1 MNKNEKFVIT
11 INRELGSGGR
21 TVGSILAKKLG
32 VPFYDKALIRAL
44 EEKYNLSVEEIERM
58 KGKSHTWWDDF
69 ERIVSVGH
77 GLSFDIDM
85 GKAKE
90 ESEKLTTEKIFQAEK
105 EILEGIADAH
115 SCVIT
120 GRLAFFVLKNHPNH
134 LRILIQAP
142 MEYRVER
149 VMRKQGLSEK
159 EALKTIKK
167 VDKMRKE
174 YVKKFAN
181 TSRYDARN
189 YDLVINMEG
198 KTEEEVADQ
207 ILSFIG

>member
-1 MNKNEKFVIT
+1 
-11 INRELGSGGR
+11 
-21 TVGSILAKKLG
+21 
-32 VPFYDKALIRAL
+32 
-44 EEKYNLSVEEIERM
+44 M
-58 KGKSHTWWDDF
+58 KGKSRTWWGDF
-69 ERIVSVGH
+69 ERVVSLGH
-77 GLSFDIDM
+77 GLSSHVDL
-85 GKAKE
+85 GNAGE
-90 ESEKLTTEKIFQAEK
+90 ESNKLTTEKIFQAEK
-105 EILEGIADAH
+105 EILQGIADAH

-120 GRLAFFVLKNHPNH
+120 GRLAFFVLKDHPNH
-134 LRILIQAP
+134 LKILIQAP

-207 ILSFIG
+207 ILRFIG